1 MYYLKKKVIKFA
13 KKTGDLATLSK
24 TDLKVI
30 ALTWML
36 EKEAGNLESIRTE
49 PVKVIFIF
57 IYIYKWIK

>member
-1 MYYLKKKVIKFA
+1 MKFA

-36 EKEAGNLESIRTE
+36 EKEAGNLANIRTE
-49 PVKVIFIF
+49 PIKVI
-57 IYIYKWIK
+57 IKKISPPKKKQNKKKK